1 MKNFK
6 MRGGFSSV
14 LCLGALGLG
23 LSAGA
28 KTPSAAVAIKQDAF
42 PDLVALVSPAVV
54 NIQTTK
60 LLKTASAKGYIATL
74 GNPGVPGQENYQTSL
89 GSGFVVASTRKG
101 VAKDGSKLQ
110 EVLILTNDH
119 VISQADEIEVMT
131 AGNREHFRAVVVAKD
146 PQTDIA
152 VLKTTM
158 PASVVPLKLG
168 SSAALRVG
176 ESVFAIGNPFG
187 LGHTVTTGIVSAKD
201 RSLGVGHADRYLQ
214 TDAAINF
221 GNSGGPL
228 FNLKGEV
235 IGINTLVRVDAQG
248 IGFAIPSD
256 TVKKLLP
263 ILEDGGKVER
273 SWLGIVAANEST
285 ALRARYEIQGPSYEG
300 VIVTHLIKNAP
311 AHKLQLEE
319 GDLITGIGADG
330 QMWPVNTVGN
340 LRDVLESLPPGTES
354 EVRIRRAAKQFM
366 GKMKLEAAPTA
377 DRLPEGHDY
386 Y

>member
-1 MKNFK
+1 
-6 MRGGFSSV
+6 MRLRGVRNIGWLF
-14 LCLGALGLG
+14 LCGATV
-23 LSAGA
+23 AMATA
-28 KTPSAAVAIKQDAF
+28 KPNPEEL

-60 LLKTASAKGYIATL
+60 LLKNTARAGYIATL
-74 GNPGVPGQENYQTSL
+74 ADPGVPGIENYQTSL
-89 GSGFVVASTRKG
+89 GSGFVVASTKRG
-101 VAKDGSKLQ
+101 TSRDGSAKLQ

-131 AGNREHFRAVVVAKD
+131 AGNRERFRAVVVAKD

-152 VLKTTM
+152 VLKTVM
-158 PASVVPLKLG
+158 PASIHPLKLG
-168 SSAALRVG
+168 SSEALRVG
-176 ESVFAIGNPFG
+176 ESIFAIGNPFG

-201 RSLGVGHADRYLQ
+201 RSLGIGRADRYLQ

-228 FNLKGEV
+228 FNMKGEV
-235 IGINTLVRVDAQG
+235 VGINTLVRVDAQG

-263 ILEDGGKVER
+263 TLEDNGRVER

-285 ALRARYEIQGPSYEG
+285 ALRTRYGIQGPTFEG
-300 VIVTHLIKNAP
+300 VIVTHLVKDAP
-311 AHKLQLEE
+311 GHKLELEE
-319 GDLITGIGADG
+319 GDLITGIGSQG
-330 QMWPVNTVGN
+330 KLWPVTTVTA
-340 LRDVLESLPPGTES
+340 LRDILESLPPGTAV
-354 EVRIRRAAKQFM
+354 EVRIRRGSKQFL
-366 GKMKLEAAPTA
+366 GKMRLEAMPTS